1 MFHKYKKGFISL
13 FLALSVMLSCCV
25 PVFATIHE
33 NFYDTYKTYVYINES
48 VQPYHLA
55 LGKGGDFAF
64 RKEDNTYF
72 CGYFADEFFIQSVY
86 RDSSKNITGIKFSFA
101 NYTLHKIEV
110 NSDTS
115 FMLYDYYLVENSSTY
130 NYNSKYLYK
139 FDWSKFSVSMS
150 CGIEKG
156 DSFTYLNYQG
166 KEETITFDGQGG
178 IVGYGSSDVPEEDN
192 PFGDLTEEEYPDF
205 SLPEFQG
212 KELSEYVDFDSIIE
226 SIKGLDVAGAVQG
239 LLGALKG
246 GFQYVTHSVINI
258 VSHLALT
265 LVSLFDWLK
274 ETLPILFGNMV
285 VKLNPY
291 FENLYNALKL
301 IETAIISN
309 PVGEF
314 VFDQEGLFGKLDEML
329 TTIKN
334 FLTEQIFNALMV
346 IPDIKTAIELW
357 FTAIETSF
365 SDTLTKLSN
374 LYDSL
379 VAFKDNALS
388 SIQNIITDIKNL
400 PDEISDK
407 LFELF
412 VPDDTYLSEL
422 KESFNSLAII
432 DTFTT
437 FINQIKEIILSNVSR
452 SPPVFEFEYMGALC
466 SIDFSF
472 LQKYFLLFSDPVIL
486 FFAYFYGLKW
496 LLFSFLNLFSTIT
509 ADQAH
514 QSDYLRTQEYRDF
527 IRSSYSRRR

>member
-25 PVFATIHE
+25 PVFAKITTTE
-33 NFYDTYKTYVYINES
+33 TDTYIQTKYENEP
-48 VQPYHLA
+48 VTPYNLWI
-55 LGKGGDFAF
+55 GKGGDFMYRTGASYYSYSF
-64 RKEDNTYF
+64 ELATITKVVRSSDSSIRSITINITDSNFLKITDNT
-72 CGYFADEFFIQSVY
+72 
-86 RDSSKNITGIKFSFA
+86 SSF
-101 NYTLHKIEV
+101 TLTEYKDLHD
-110 NSDTS
+110 NSI
-115 FMLYDYYLVENSSTY
+115 VINSSSYSSTC
-130 NYNSKYLYK
+130 YK
-139 FDWSKFSVSMS
+139 LNIDKIMVSTS
-150 CGIEKG
+150 LDVVNGET
-156 DSFTYLNYQG
+156 FTYLDHAGNE
-166 KEETITFDGQGG
+166 KTITFDGNGG
-178 IVGYGSSDVPEEDN
+178 IVGGFDIDGPDDN

-205 SLPEFQG
+205 NLPEYTG
-212 KELSEYVDFDSIIE
+212 KDISEYVDFESIIDSIQ
-226 SIKGLDVAGAVQG
+226 GLDVVGAVTG
-239 LLGALKG
+239 VLNALKG
-246 GFQYVTHSVINI
+246 GFQYITHSVINI

-301 IETAIISN
+301 VETAVKSN

-314 VFDQEGLFGKLDEML
+314 VFDEEGLFGKLDEML

-400 PDEISDK
+400 PNEISDK
-407 LFELF
+407 LIYLFIPSENYFENKMNSF
-412 VPDDTYLSEL
+412 KEFTLSTVFME
-422 KESFNSLAII
+422 EIVSPVQNSISSAVNDRSAPAFSFEIFNSQCEM
-432 DTFTT
+432 TFEP
-437 FINQIKEIILSNVSR
+437 I
-452 SPPVFEFEYMGALC
+452 A
-466 SIDFSF
+466 
-472 LQKYFLLFSDPVIL
+472 PVISMTDPIIIFICY
-486 FFAYFYGLKW
+486 FFGLKH
-496 LLFSFLNLFSTIT
+496 LLFSFLNLISTIKT
-509 ADQAH
+509 ERGNA
-514 QSDYLRTQEYRDF
+514 
-527 IRSSYSRRR
+527 